1 MATETGY
8 GTEPKSGEPFI
19 ERLAQRLALS
29 ARAETVFG
37 PPVERGGVT
46 VIPVAKVRYGFG
58 GGGGSTG
65 SEQGSGGGGGVL
77 VSPVGFI
84 ELRDGSAEFR
94 PLRDPAAL
102 VPLILAGALAGWVIL
117 RGLARL
123 LRA

>member
-1 MATETGY
+1 
-8 GTEPKSGEPFI
+8 
-19 ERLAQRLALS
+19 
-29 ARAETVFG
+29 
-37 PPVERGGVT
+37 
-46 VIPVAKVRYGFG
+46 VRYGLG